1 MTNTNSPRLPYCGI
15 SVLSLRTVSHLYRL
29 LISNKCSTPAKKTN
43 KKHSRLSWQNRPT
56 VRGERK
62 LLRATFQW
70 CCWGWRNGESTRLH
84 SMSPGVKIPAST
96 PYVGWVCYSF
106 SPLHREVFLRVLRFF
121 PILKNQHFEIL
132 IRSGRTRTRFN
143 KLLRTP
149 KCSVGKQITITITKK
164 YFALQYLSFLLRL
177 TPASFPVLGEF
188 GFVWAIGFGSKP
200 PRLFGQ
206 RE

>member
-1 MTNTNSPRLPYCGI
+1 
-15 SVLSLRTVSHLYRL
+15 
-29 LISNKCSTPAKKTN
+29 
-43 KKHSRLSWQNRPT
+43 
-56 VRGERK
+56 
-62 LLRATFQW
+62 
-70 CCWGWRNGESTRLH
+70 
-84 SMSPGVKIPAST
+84 MSSGVKIPAST

-149 KCSVGKQITITITKK
+149 KCSVGKQIIITITKK

-206 RE
+206 REWDNCTMTPFYYSYQNPWVCCFQGQIKAIVLLSSAELENLNNKAKTKWILVVVVKYRHRAIVLLASGQEIRATVRDLFAVQ